1 MNTDMKW
8 IKKNNELMLV
18 TVLENGY
25 DDLEIGDKFIRM
37 SDENTLVT
45 KYNYSGRTSNMVAK
59 VIWYYGKGDSIFVS
73 DFTYDV
79 YMITKKNKK
88 YLALNINSKGRV
100 VL

>member
-1 MNTDMKW
+1 MKW
-8 IKKNNELMLV
+8 IERRDEIMLV

-25 DDLEIGDKFIRM
+25 DDLDIGDKFITM

-45 KYNYSGRTSNMVAK
+45 KNNYSGRFSNLVAK
-59 VIWYYGKGDSIFVS
+59 VIWHYGKDESIFVS